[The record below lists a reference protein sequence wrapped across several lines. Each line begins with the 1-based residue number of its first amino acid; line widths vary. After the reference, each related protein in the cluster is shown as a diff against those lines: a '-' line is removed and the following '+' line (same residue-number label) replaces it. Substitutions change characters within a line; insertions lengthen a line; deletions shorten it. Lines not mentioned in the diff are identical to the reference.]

1 MIRLPLDG
9 ITVLSIEQAVAAPF
23 ATRQLADLGARV
35 IKVERDTGDFARR
48 YDTTVHGGS
57 SFFTWLNRG
66 KESIV
71 LDLKSADDA
80 DVFRALA
87 ARADVVVQNLAP
99 GALDRLGL
107 GYDVLSA
114 GREDLIWADISGY
127 GTGGEYE
134 RKKAYDLLIQC
145 EAGLL
150 SVTGTPE
157 SPAKVGVSVADIAAG
172 TYTYSGVLA
181 ALFHRERTGTG
192 DRLEISMLEAL
203 GEWMQQPY
211 LFTEY
216 GGSAPVP
223 VGARHPTIAPY
234 GPFRTMDGTVFL
246 GIQNETEFAGFCEH
260 VLGRAELAEDPRF
273 RLNSDRVAHVE
284 ELDDLISAALA
295 SVPSA
300 HLITWLDDL
309 AIANATLRTMAD
321 FSAHPQLAARE
332 RWVEVD
338 TPGGPARSLLPP
350 VTSASYTPA
359 MGAVP
364 ALGQHTDQIRRELSG
379 DGEAKDVP

>member
-1 MIRLPLDG
+1 MTRLPLDG

-71 LDLKSADDA
+71 LDLKTAEDA

-107 GYDVLSA
+107 GYDVLSQ
-114 GREDLIWADISGY
+114 GRKDLIWAEISGY
-127 GTGGEYE
+127 GAGGEYE

-150 SVTGTPE
+150 SVTGTPD

-172 TYTYSGVLA
+172 TYAYSGVLA
-181 ALFHRERTGTG
+181 ALFHRERTGQG

-211 LFTEY
+211 LYNEY

-223 VGARHPTIAPY
+223 AGARHPTIAPY
-234 GPFRTMDGTVFL
+234 GPFRTTDGTVFL

-284 ELDDLISAALA
+284 ELNDLISAALS
-295 SVPSA
+295 SVSSA
-300 HLITWLDDL
+300 DLITWLDDL

-364 ALGQHTDQIRRELSG
+364 ALGQHTDQIRREFAG
-379 DGEAKDVP
+379 ADEEA

>member
-1 MIRLPLDG
+1 MTRLPLDG

-134 RKKAYDLLIQC
+134 HKKAYDLLIQC

-211 LFTEY
+211 LFTEH

-234 GPFRTMDGTVFL
+234 GPFRTSDGTVFL

-300 HLITWLDDL
+300 HLISWLDDL

>member
-1 MIRLPLDG
+1 MTRLPLDG

-71 LDLKSADDA
+71 LDLKAAEDA

-107 GYDVLSA
+107 GYDALSQ
-114 GREDLIWADISGY
+114 GRKDLIWAEISGY

-150 SVTGTPE
+150 SVTGTPD

-172 TYTYSGVLA
+172 TYAYSGVLA
-181 ALFHRERTGTG
+181 ALFHRERTGQG

-211 LFTEY
+211 LYTEY

-223 VGARHPTIAPY
+223 AGARHPTIAPY
-234 GPFRTMDGTVFL
+234 GPFRTTDGTVFL

-273 RLNSDRVAHVE
+273 RLNADRVAHVE
-284 ELDDLISAALA
+284 ELNELISAALS
-295 SVPSA
+295 SVSSA
-300 HLITWLDDL
+300 DLITWLDDL
-309 AIANATLRTMAD
+309 AIANSTLRTMAD

-364 ALGQHTDQIRRELSG
+364 ALGQHTDQIRREFAG
-379 DGEAKDVP
+379 ADEEA

>member
-1 MIRLPLDG
+1 MTLLPLDG

-71 LDLKSADDA
+71 LDLKAAEDA
-80 DVFRALA
+80 EVFRALA

-107 GYDVLSA
+107 GYDVLST
-114 GREDLIWADISGY
+114 GREDLIWAEISGY

-172 TYTYSGVLA
+172 TYAYSGVLA
-181 ALFHRERTGTG
+181 ALFHRERTGQG

-211 LFTEY
+211 LYNEY

-223 VGARHPTIAPY
+223 AGARHPTIAPY
-234 GPFRTMDGTVFL
+234 GPFRTTDGTVFL

-260 VLGRAELAEDPRF
+260 VMGRAELAEDPRF

-284 ELDDLISAALA
+284 ELNDLISAALA
-295 SVPSA
+295 SVSSA
-300 HLITWLDDL
+300 DLIAWLDDL

-350 VTSASYTPA
+350 VTSRTHTPA

-364 ALGQHTDQIRRELSG
+364 ALGQHTEQIRRELAG
-379 DGEAKDVP
+379 TDGKA

>member
-1 MIRLPLDG
+1 MRRLPLDG

-23 ATRQLADLGARV
+23 ASRQLADLGARV

-71 LDLKSADDA
+71 LDLKDAADA
-80 DVFRALA
+80 EVFREIA
-87 ARADVVVQNLAP
+87 ARSDVIVQNLAP
-99 GALDRLGL
+99 GALERLGL
-107 GYDVLSA
+107 GYDALAA

-172 TYTYSGVLA
+172 TYAYSGVLT
-181 ALFHRERTGTG
+181 ALFHRERTGQG
-192 DRLEISMLEAL
+192 DRMEISMLEAL

-211 LFTEY
+211 LYAQY
-216 GGSAPVP
+216 GGAAPVP
-223 VGARHPTIAPY
+223 HGARHATIAPY
-234 GPFRTMDGTVFL
+234 GPFATADGTVFL
-246 GIQNETEFAGFCEH
+246 GIQNETEFAGFCRH
-260 VLGRAELAEDPRF
+260 VLGRPELAEDSRF
-273 RLNSDRVAHVE
+273 HLNSDRVAHIE
-284 ELDDLISAALA
+284 ELTVLIAEALA
-295 SVPSA
+295 EVSSDE
-300 HLITWLDDL
+300 LITWLDDL
-309 AIANATLRTMAD
+309 AIANAKLRTMTE
-321 FSAHPQLAARE
+321 FSAHPQLMARE

-338 TPGGPARSLLPP
+338 TPTGPARSLLPP
-350 VTSASYTPA
+350 VTSATHTPA

-364 ALGQHTDQIRRELSG
+364 ALGQHTDQIRRELAG
-379 DGEAKDVP
+379 APGKA

>member
-1 MIRLPLDG
+1 MRRLPLDG

-71 LDLKSADDA
+71 LDLKDAADA

-107 GYDVLSA
+107 GYEALAA
-114 GREDLIWADISGY
+114 GREDLIWAEISGY
-127 GTGGEYE
+127 GSGGEYE
-134 RKKAYDLLIQC
+134 QKKAYDLLIQC

-150 SVTGTPE
+150 SVTGTLQ

-172 TYTYSGVLA
+172 TYAYSGVLT
-181 ALFHRERTGTG
+181 ALFHRERTGQG
-192 DRLEISMLEAL
+192 DRMEISMLEAL

-211 LFTEY
+211 LYAEY
-216 GGSAPVP
+216 SGAAPVP
-223 VGARHPTIAPY
+223 HGARHATIAPY
-234 GPFRTMDGTVFL
+234 GPFPTADGTVFL
-246 GIQNETEFAGFCEH
+246 GIQNETEFAGFCRH
-260 VLGRAELAEDPRF
+260 VLGRPELAEDPRF
-273 RLNSDRVAHVE
+273 HLNSDRVAHVE
-284 ELDDLISAALA
+284 ELTALIGEALA
-295 SVPSA
+295 EVTSDE
-300 HLITWLDDL
+300 LITWLDEL
-309 AIANATLRTMAD
+309 AIANAKLRTMAE
-321 FSAHPQLAARE
+321 FSAHPQLAARH
-332 RWVEVD
+332 RWVEVE
-338 TPGGPARSLLPP
+338 TPSGPARSLLPP
-350 VTSASYTPA
+350 VTSAAHTPA

-364 ALGQHTDQIRRELSG
+364 ALGQHTDQIRRELAVTTG
-379 DGEAKDVP
+379 KA

>member
-1 MIRLPLDG
+1 MTRLPLDG

-71 LDLKSADDA
+71 LDLKAAEDA
-80 DVFRALA
+80 GVFRALA

-99 GALDRLGL
+99 GALERLGL
-107 GYDVLSA
+107 GYDALSE
-114 GREDLIWADISGY
+114 GREDLIWAEISGY

-172 TYTYSGVLA
+172 TYAYSGVLA
-181 ALFHRERTGTG
+181 ALFHRERTGQG

-211 LFTEY
+211 LFNEY

-223 VGARHPTIAPY
+223 AGARHPTIAPY
-234 GPFRTMDGTVFL
+234 GPFRTTDGTVFL

-284 ELDDLISAALA
+284 ELNDLISAALA
-295 SVPSA
+295 SVSSA
-300 HLITWLDDL
+300 DLITWLDDL
-309 AIANATLRTMAD
+309 AIANATLRTMAE
-321 FSAHPQLAARE
+321 FSAHPQLTARE

-350 VTSASYTPA
+350 VTSHTYIPA

-364 ALGQHTDQIRRELSG
+364 ALGQHTDQIRRELAG
-379 DGEAKDVP
+379 ADGEA